1 VGATVTAPVTAPLH
15 SMTFDLSI
23 RDALVVDGSG
33 QPPRITDVH
42 IEGGRIC
49 LIGPGPSGRREIAAR
64 GRALAPGF
72 VDVHAHDDAAL
83 LSTPGL
89 EFKLRQGV
97 TSVVIG
103 NCGFSLSPLLAG
115 AAEPPGNAS
124 LFPGFFERFLDLDA
138 YRDAFVAAGP
148 AVNAISLVGHNA
160 IRSHVM
166 GNDEREPSE
175 AEIAS
180 MRGHLRRALE
190 QGAAGFSTGLI
201 YRPGRVA
208 TTAEIIEV
216 ARPLAEYQAL
226 FTTHMRSEGDRLL
239 ESVEE
244 TLRIADAVGCRA
256 QISHHKA
263 GGKRNWG
270 KVKASL
276 ARIDSANRAGADV
289 SLDVYPYIAGSGP
302 MIEYFDPLKIDLSL
316 AEIIQIASC
325 PGRPAYDG
333 RRLTEIAASEGLGLA
348 ELVQRILELPGAERT
363 VAITFMMAEE
373 DVETNLRHPRVMV
386 GSDGLPNPEGRPHPR
401 LYGTFPRVISEY
413 GRKRGLFT
421 LEAAIAKMSSLPC
434 ERFGLRDRGRI
445 AVGQFADLLLFDP
458 ETIVDRAT
466 YAEPKQYPTGIDL
479 VLVNGSIAVE
489 GGRTTDVRA
498 GRLLRFNK

>member
-1 VGATVTAPVTAPLH
+1 
-15 SMTFDLSI
+15 MTFDLSI
-23 RDALVVDGSG
+23 RDALLFDGSG
-33 QPPRITDVH
+33 QPPRIADVH
-42 IEGGRIC
+42 IEHERIA
-49 LIGPGPSGRREIAAR
+49 LIGSGPSGKREIAAR

-83 LSTPGL
+83 LSTPQL
-89 EFKLRQGV
+89 EFKLLQGV

-103 NCGFSLSPLLAG
+103 NCGFSLAPLSPG
-115 AAEPPGNAS
+115 GSEPPGNAS
-124 LFPGFFERFLDLDA
+124 LFPGFSGRFSDLDG
-138 YRDAFVAAGP
+138 YRAAFVAARP
-148 AVNAISLVGHNA
+148 ALHAMALIGHNA
-160 IRSHVM
+160 IRSQIM
-166 GNDEREPSE
+166 GNDEREPTSDE
-175 AEIAS
+175 LS
-180 MRGHLRRALE
+180 RMREQVRLALE

-201 YRPGRVA
+201 YRPGRAA
-208 TTAEIIEV
+208 TTAEIIELG
-216 ARPLAEYQAL
+216 RPLAEHSAI

-244 TLRIADAVGCRA
+244 TLAIAAAIGCRA

-263 GGKRNWG
+263 GGRRNWG

-276 ARIDSANRAGADV
+276 ARVDAANQAGADV

-302 MIEYFDPLKIDLSL
+302 MIEYFDLNQIDRAL

-325 PGRPAYDG
+325 PGCPAYDG
-333 RRLTEIAASEGLGLA
+333 RRLTEIAASENLDLA
-348 ELVQRILELPGAERT
+348 QVVLKILSLPGAERT
-363 VAITFMMAEE
+363 VAITFMMDEG

-401 LYGTFPRVISEY
+401 LYGTFPRVLAEY
-413 GRKRGLFT
+413 GRRRGLFT

-445 AVGQFADLLLFDP
+445 EVGQFADLLLFDQ
-458 ETIVDRAT
+458 ETIADRAT
-466 YAEPKQYPTGIDL
+466 YADPKQYPSGIDL
-479 VLVNGSIAVE
+479 VLVNGAVAAE